1 LITYGQGMFRRW
13 ARYRDVGFAVLL
25 AGLGEAELLS
35 GEQYNHQPVWP
46 GPKWLNVFV
55 ILAMTAPMA
64 WRRSRPLASATTIFV
79 VGTATSLTL
88 GAPEATT
95 TFVLLIATTF
105 AGSAY
110 SRRWWI
116 VVAGAGVLCLAH
128 AVNDPSSEGLPDL
141 FWVFGL
147 AGIAVLLGRA
157 QYARQHR
164 IGALEDDARQAAF
177 RHARQVAAATAAERA
192 AIAREIHDLVSHAVS
207 VIVIQAQAGSRALP
221 RDPAVATEALDNIE
235 ASARTAMSE
244 LRRLLILLDDGDPAV
259 TTPASSMALLPELID
274 RCRAAGMH
282 LDVDL
287 PEVWYPVS
295 PSADAAAFH
304 AVREA
309 LTNAMRY
316 APGGRVRLAVSTDGG
331 GLEISVTDTGPAPG
345 GVAID
350 HRLGAGRGLI
360 GMRERVLLLGGQLD
374 AGPHDGGFRV
384 HARLPLDRDPL
395 DEGVPTAVAA
405 ATVT

>member
-1 LITYGQGMFRRW
+1 MFRRW
-13 ARYRDVGFAVLL
+13 ARYRDVGLAVLL

-64 WRRSRPLASATTIFV
+64 WRRSRPLASATTIFA

-110 SRRWWI
+110 SRRWWV
-116 VVAGAGVLCLAH
+116 VVAGAGILCWAH

-177 RHARQVAAATAAERA
+177 RHAQQVAAATAAERA

-244 LRRLLILLDDGDPAV
+244 LRRLLLLLDDGDPAV

-274 RCRAAGMH
+274 RCRAAGMR

-304 AVREA
+304 VVREA
-309 LTNAMRY
+309 VTNAMRY
-316 APGGRVRLAVSTDGG
+316 APGGRVRVSVTADGG
-331 GLEISVTDTGPAPG
+331 ALDVTVTDTGPAPG
-345 GVAID
+345 GEAID
-350 HRLGAGRGLI
+350 HNQGAGRGLI
-360 GMRERVLLLGGQLD
+360 GMRERVILLGGQLD
-374 AGPHDGGFRV
+374 AGPHSGGFRV
-384 HARLPLDRDPL
+384 HVRLPLDHYQL
-395 DEGVPTAVAA
+395 DQGVPTPVAA

>member
-1 LITYGQGMFRRW
+1 MFRRW
-13 ARYRDVGFAVLL
+13 ARYRDVGLAVLL

-64 WRRSRPLASATTIFV
+64 WRRSRPLASATTIFA

-116 VVAGAGVLCLAH
+116 VVAGAGALCLAH

-177 RHARQVAAATAAERA
+177 RHAQQVAAATAAERA

-244 LRRLLILLDDGDPAV
+244 LRRLLLLLDDGDPAV

-287 PEVWYPVS
+287 PEVWCPVS

-304 AVREA
+304 VVREA
-309 LTNAMRY
+309 VTNAMRY
-316 APGGRVRLAVSTDGG
+316 APGGRVRLVAATNGG
-331 GLEISVTDTGPAPG
+331 ALEITVADTGPSPG
-345 GVAID
+345 CVGVD
-350 HRLGAGRGLI
+350 QGQGAGRGLI

-374 AGPHDGGFRV
+374 AGPYDGGFRV
-384 HARLPLDRDPL
+384 HARLPLDHDRLNED
-395 DEGVPTAVAA
+395 VPTPIGA
-405 ATVT
+405 ATVM